1 LHDSQTVP
9 PITCPDWCER
19 PAGHDFDLW
28 GGVDLEQRFHTLLI
42 GEIDDASI
50 NVSIETLES
59 STNGGPSVFTP
70 VVITVDSRPG
80 DAELNAGQA
89 RQLAAL
95 LVLAADRVEA
105 L

>member
-1 LHDSQTVP
+1 MSNSMQHPT
-9 PITCPDWCER
+9 WCER
-19 PAGHDFDLW
+19 PAGHEWDLW
-28 GGVDLEQRFHTLLI
+28 GGVDLEQRFHTLLV
-42 GEIDDASI
+42 GEVEGGSI

-80 DAELNAGQA
+80 DVELAAGQA

-95 LVLAADRVEA
+95 LVRAADRVEA